1 MNKSFDGN
9 LIPHPHMSED
19 ERAEMF
25 YEECMDN
32 AGITEYPPL
41 RTDGYPGTIEEAS
54 KFKGSPPFV
63 FGRSKDSLSKEESD
77 EIESSLDFLS
87 LVGG

>member
-1 MNKSFDGN
+1 MT
-9 LIPHPHMSED
+9 ED

-54 KFKGSPPFV
+54 KFKGSPPVV

>member
-1 MNKSFDGN
+1 MT
-9 LIPHPHMSED
+9 ED
-19 ERAEMF
+19 EKAEMF

-32 AGITEYPPL
+32 AGIKNYPPS

-54 KFKGSPPFV
+54 KFKGSSPFI
-63 FGRSKDSLSKEESD
+63 FGGSKPSLSKKEGD

-87 LVGG
+87 LYDS